1 MHECSFQPAFPKIGQ
16 IKDDGARD
24 VFAAGSL
31 LLEEFGWY
39 VLMASLGDRMG
50 QWDDEA
56 SGLNGSATK
65 ALITAVVV
73 TVVTIVI
80 FIALEAW
87 LGRPGALIVSAVLVV
102 AWGIVYVTWRRRRN
116 KRLTGSPTKWPS

>member
-1 MHECSFQPAFPKIGQ
+1 
-16 IKDDGARD
+16 
-24 VFAAGSL
+24 
-31 LLEEFGWY
+31 
-39 VLMASLGDRMG
+39 MASFGDRIG

-56 SGLNGSATK
+56 SGLEGSRAK
-65 ALITAVVV
+65 ALITAVVMAV
-73 TVVTIVI
+73 ITLVI

-87 LGRPGALIVSAVLVV
+87 LGRPGALIASAVLVV